1 MNQLDFVENKIVKN
15 WESISQRINLWNFKG
30 EQIVFTNGCF
40 DIVHRGHIDYLSKA
54 KDKGDR
60 LIIGL
65 NTDKSVKALKG
76 ETRPIN
82 DEDSRALLLASFSFV
97 DAVILFNEDTPYELI
112 NFLKP
117 NILVKGSDYDVKD
130 IVGSDIVINNG
141 GRVETLDFI
150 EGFSSTS
157 IINKIKNS

>member
-15 WESISQRINLWNFKG
+15 WESISQKINLWNFKG

>member
-1 MNQLDFVENKIVKN
+1 MNQLDFVENKIVKD
-15 WESISQRINLWNFKG
+15 WESISQKINLWNFKG